1 MIIGLDVDDVI
12 FDTSGA
18 VSPALEAAKDERLI
32 KYKLDIMRGDAGI
45 PEVKEFWQKGAIE
58 ILRNAKP
65 KPGVAEAIRKL
76 REKGNK
82 IVLITARGEKN
93 FPGTVAVNEE
103 ALKNAGIEYDVLIYD
118 SPNKVEACRK
128 NGVEIFV
135 DDSPRNCVEVAHEL
149 GIPVIGFESDIT
161 REGLRA
167 AGVASVDNWGD
178 LENKILEVENGQSTN

>member
-18 VSPALEAAKDERLI
+18 VSPALEVAKDERLM
-32 KYKLDIMRGDAGI
+32 KYKLDIMRGDASI

-65 KPGVAEAIRKL
+65 RPGVAEAIRKL

-82 IVLITARGEKN
+82 IILITARGEKN
-93 FPGTVAVNEE
+93 FPGTVAVNEK
-103 ALKNAGIEYDVLIYD
+103 ALKDAGIEYDVLIYD
-118 SPNKVEACRK
+118 SSNKVEACRE

-135 DDSPRNCVEVAHEL
+135 DDSPRNCVEVAREL

-167 AGVASVDNWGD
+167 AGVVSVDNWRD